1 MKRTIPI
8 LIASAAGLVLILAHF
23 IPLAETW
30 GDEVNTWF
38 SILAAFAFLLGGGS
52 LFKMHLKKI
61 SDQQQGWGYS
71 AVTILAFT
79 ITLVLGVFKIG
90 VAPNESFPRHPWS
103 GEYLGDGGALWW
115 IYQYLFTPLNATMFA
130 LLAFFISSA
139 AFRAFRAKNTEAMIL
154 LVTATIVLLGR
165 TYIGILLTDHA
176 WINESLH
183 LDRIVDEW
191 LMSVFNTA
199 GARAIKIGIAL
210 GVVSTSLK
218 VLLGTDRSYLG
229 SEE

>member
-1 MKRTIPI
+1 MKRTIPV
-8 LIASAAGLVLILAHF
+8 LIASIAGLVLIIAHF
-23 IPLAETW
+23 VPPAQSW

-38 SILAAFAFLLGGGS
+38 QILAAFAFFLGGGS
-52 LFKMHLKKI
+52 LLKMHLKRI
-61 SDQQQGWGYS
+61 SDQQEGWGFS
-71 AVTILAFT
+71 AVTLLAFG
-79 ITLVLGVFKIG
+79 ITLIVGIFKLGVLPSETYPTK
-90 VAPNESFPRHPWS
+90 PWS

-154 LVTATIVLLGR
+154 LVTATIVLVGR
-165 TYIGILLTDHA
+165 TYAGAFLTEGFNPHWQLA
-176 WINESLH
+176 AI
-183 LDRIVDEW
+183 IDEW
-191 LMSVFNTA
+191 FMSVFNTA

-218 VLLGTDRSYLG
+218 VLIGTDRSYLG